1 VRPFLFS
8 CAVSANVILPLIA
21 DLTLEEVE
29 AIDRA
34 GAQGPPTPVRVLG
47 LTLLSHA
54 HTALVRLALGTL
66 VVSVVIIALCHLGWL
81 AFPCMR

>member
-1 VRPFLFS
+1 MSFNL
-8 CAVSANVILPLIA
+8 LIA
-21 DLTLEEVE
+21 DLTPEEVE
-29 AIDRA
+29 AIDKA

-47 LTLLSHA
+47 LTPLPRA

-81 AFPCMR
+81 AFPWMR